1 MHCSWQQRLLLA
13 QVDIT
18 FIKVSEF
25 QFHLTQ
31 FNLAVSFFGYCHAF
45 HDYIIIPAVFWLNEL
60 WYAFDINRGS
70 TTCSKGKTHRSRIQ
84 KNRSIYSTS
93 VCLLIKEQLCLIST
107 VVSNKKY
114 CSKWLFFFLVLT
126 SAACNKVLAGA
137 HKSKPAI
144 LFQKCW
150 Q

>member
-84 KNRSIYSTS
+84 KTRSIYFTT
-93 VCLLIKEQLCLIST
+93 VLLIKEHLCLIST